1 MSSFG
6 TIDFVGQ
13 RTAENIIQWTILGG
27 AVGGTLLGIYLQS
40 LRLVFQVFFAS
51 VVVASVAT
59 IPPWGYLR
67 KHPVQFAPDT
77 VIAEEDPTATA
88 EGPEGKHVEADEDPD
103 AVPVHHLH
111 PAGSDDEEDLVKAK
125 LSSDEARPLLNNDD
139 VQ

>member
-27 AVGGTLLGIYLQS
+27 AVGGTLLGIYLHS

-67 KHPVQFAPDT
+67 KHPVQFAPDS
-77 VIAEEDPTATA
+77 VIAEEDPTTTD
-88 EGPEGKHVEADEDPD
+88 EKQVEEVQDEDPD

-111 PAGSDDEEDLVKAK
+111 PAGSDDEEDDLVKAK
-125 LSSDEARPLLNNDD
+125 QSIDEARPLLDGD
-139 VQ
+139 EEH

>member
-67 KHPVQFAPDT
+67 KHPVQFAQDS
-77 VIAEEDPTATA
+77 VIAEEDPTA
-88 EGPEGKHVEADEDPD
+88 VEESKDKQVGEDNEDPD
-103 AVPVHHLH
+103 AVPVHHHH
-111 PAGSDDEEDLVKAK
+111 PADSDEAEDDLVKAR
-125 LSSDEARPLLNNDD
+125 LGGDEARPLLNDD
-139 VQ
+139 EQ

>member
-67 KHPVQFAPDT
+67 KHPVQFAQDS
-77 VIAEEDPTATA
+77 VIAEEDPTVTA
-88 EGPEGKHVEADEDPD
+88 AGAEDKQVGEDGEDPD

-111 PAGSDDEEDLVKAK
+111 PADSDEV
-125 LSSDEARPLLNNDD
+125 DEARPLLHGDA
-139 VQ
+139 Q